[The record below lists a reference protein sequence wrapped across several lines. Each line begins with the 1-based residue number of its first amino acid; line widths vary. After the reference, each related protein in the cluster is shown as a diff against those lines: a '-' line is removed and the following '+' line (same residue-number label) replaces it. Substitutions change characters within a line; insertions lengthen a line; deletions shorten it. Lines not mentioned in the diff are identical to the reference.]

1 MGWISLLTLAVALAV
16 DAFAVAVVT
25 GVTLKVIT
33 KRHLF
38 RLGFH
43 FGLFQA
49 MMVAGGWAM
58 GHAVQRYLGRADHWI
73 AFGLLT
79 FVGGRV
85 IWESLHEKAQSRPA
99 TDLTTGWDLVMVSVA
114 TSIDALAVGL
124 SLGVMGTR
132 IAMAALV
139 IGVTASLLTLL
150 GMALGRRIGAHWGRR
165 VEVIGGLVLIAIGL
179 RILWEHLR

>member
-1 MGWISLLTLAVALAV
+1 MGWLSLLTVAVALAV

-25 GVTLKVIT
+25 GVTLKVVT

-49 MMVAGGWAM
+49 LMVASGWLL
-58 GHAVQRYLGRADHWI
+58 GHAVERYLGRADHWI
-73 AFGLLT
+73 AFALLT

-85 IWESLHEKAQSRPA
+85 VWEALHGDEEARVT

-124 SLGVMGTR
+124 SLGVIGTK
-132 IAMAALV
+132 IAMTALV

-150 GMALGRRIGAHWGRR
+150 GMALGRHIGAQWGRR
-165 VEVIGGLVLIAIGL
+165 VEVLGGLVLIAIGIEIVWL
-179 RILWEHLR
+179 

>member
-25 GVTLKVIT
+25 GVTLKIIT

-73 AFGLLT
+73 AFCLLG

-85 IWESLHEKAQSRPA
+85 IWEALHKEEEARA
-99 TDLTTGWDLVMVSVA
+99 MTDLTTGWDLVMVSVA

-139 IGVTASLLTLL
+139 IGVTACVLTLL
-150 GMALGRRIGAHWGRR
+150 GMALGRKIGEQWGRR
-165 VEVIGGLVLIAIGL
+165 VEILGGLVLIAIGL
-179 RILWEHLR
+179 KIVWEHLK

>member
-1 MGWISLLTLAVALAV
+1 MGWLSLLTLAVALAV
-16 DAFAVAVVT
+16 DAFAVAIVT
-25 GVTLKVIT
+25 GVTLKVVT

-73 AFGLLT
+73 AFALLS

-85 IWESLHEKAQSRPA
+85 VWEALHGEEEARAA
-99 TDLTTGWDLVMVSVA
+99 TDLTTGWDLVMVSIA

-132 IAMAALV
+132 IAMAAFV
-139 IGVTASLLTLL
+139 IGITASLLTLL
-150 GMALGRRIGAHWGRR
+150 GMALGRKIGAQWGRR
-165 VEVIGGLVLIAIGL
+165 VEVLGGLVLIVIGVK
-179 RILWEHLR
+179 IVWEHLR

>member
-1 MGWISLLTLAVALAV
+1 MGWLSLLTLAVALAV

-25 GVTLKVIT
+25 GVTLKVVT

-49 MMVAGGWAM
+49 LMVAGGWAL

-73 AFGLLT
+73 AFALLT

-85 IWESLHEKAQSRPA
+85 VWEALYGEEEARAA

-132 IAMAALV
+132 IAMAAFV
-139 IGVTASLLTLL
+139 IGITASVLTLL
-150 GMALGRRIGAHWGRR
+150 GMALGRKIGEQWGRR
-165 VEVIGGLVLIAIGL
+165 VEVLGGLVLIVIGVK
-179 RILWEHLR
+179 IVWEHLR

>member
-1 MGWISLLTLAVALAV
+1 MGWLSLLTLAVALAV

-25 GVTLKVIT
+25 GVTLKVVT

-49 MMVAGGWAM
+49 LMVAGGWAL

-73 AFGLLT
+73 AFALLT

-85 IWESLHEKAQSRPA
+85 VWEALHGEEEARAA

-124 SLGVMGTR
+124 SLGVMGTK
-132 IAMAALV
+132 IAMAAFV
-139 IGVTASLLTLL
+139 IGITASVLTLL
-150 GMALGRRIGAHWGRR
+150 GMALGRKIGAQWGRR
-165 VEVIGGLVLIAIGL
+165 VEVLGGLVLIVIGL
-179 RILWEHLR
+179 KIVWEHLR

>member
-1 MGWISLLTLAVALAV
+1 MGFLSLLTLAVALAV

-49 MMVAGGWAM
+49 MMVAAGWAM
-58 GHAVQRYLGRADHWI
+58 GHAVQRYLSTIDHWV

-85 IWESLHEKAQSRPA
+85 IWESLHEQEQARPA
-99 TDLTTGWDLVMVSVA
+99 TDLTTGWDLVMVSIA

-132 IAMAALV
+132 IAMAAFV
-139 IGVTASLLTLL
+139 IGVTASLLTLF
-150 GMALGRRIGAHWGRR
+150 GMALGRKIGAHWGRR
-165 VEVIGGLVLIAIGL
+165 VEIFGGLVLIAIGL
-179 RILWEHLR
+179 KIVWEHLK

>member
-1 MGWISLLTLAVALAV
+1 MGWFALLSLAVALAM

-43 FGLFQA
+43 FGLFQSL
-49 MMVAGGWAM
+49 MVAIGWFL
-58 GHAVQRYLGRADHWI
+58 GHAVQRYLGRLDHWI
-73 AFGLLT
+73 AFALLA

-85 IWESLHEKAQSRPA
+85 IWEAVYGEEEQRAA
-99 TDLTTGWDLVMVSVA
+99 TDLTTGWDLVMVSIA

-124 SLGVMGTR
+124 SLGVVGTK
-132 IAMAALV
+132 IAMAACV
-139 IGVTASLLTLL
+139 IGITAALLTLL
-150 GMALGRRIGAHWGRR
+150 GMALGRRIGEQWGRR
-165 VEVIGGLVLIAIGL
+165 VEVFGGLVLIAIGMK
-179 RILWEHLR
+179 ILWEHLR